1 MSRIVEEKKW
11 AKNVPERKEK
21 KFLDFDSILV
31 LFTG

>member
-1 MSRIVEEKKW
+1 MSWIVEEKKW
-11 AKNVPERKEK
+11 AKNVPERKK